1 MADIWS
7 KKLAD
12 DMLEAVE
19 AETKR
24 RIALEGRYYA
34 SPIEGYGDLTG
45 AMTEVDGALKECRKL
60 HKELLGSIRLAKG
73 QALYDKLC
81 SLRVGAR
88 TMTVLAAKMTAT
100 VERYIQTIAYM
111 TGGGDLIDMMN
122 GMPEEDRQEELP
134 KLSGGMEIDEE

>member
-45 AMTEVDGALKECRKL
+45 AMTETDGALHECRKL
-60 HKELLGSIRLAKG
+60 HKALLGSIRLAEG
-73 QALYDKLC
+73 QELYDKLC

-122 GMPEEDRQEELP
+122 GMPEEDGQEELP
-134 KLSGGMEIDEE
+134 KLSGGLEIDEE

>member
-19 AETKR
+19 AETKS

-45 AMTEVDGALKECRKL
+45 AMTETDGALKECRKL
-60 HKELLGSIRLAKG
+60 HKELLGSIRLAEG
-73 QALYDKLC
+73 QQLYDKLC

-122 GMPEEDRQEELP
+122 GMPEEDGQDDLQA
-134 KLSGGMEIDEE
+134 LSGGLEIDEE

>member
-19 AETKR
+19 AEAKR

-45 AMTEVDGALKECRKL
+45 AMTEADGALKECRKL
-60 HKELLGSIRLAKG
+60 HKELLGRIRLAEGKE
-73 QALYDKLC
+73 LYDKLC

-122 GMPEEDRQEELP
+122 GMPEEDRQEALP
-134 KLSGGMEIDEE
+134 ARSGGLESDEE

>member
-45 AMTEVDGALKECRKL
+45 AMTEAEGALKECKRTHGGLLCDIRYAEAQKL
-60 HKELLGSIRLAKG
+60 YE
-73 QALYDKLC
+73 KLC
-81 SLRVGAR
+81 ALRVQSRALS
-88 TMTVLAAKMTAT
+88 VLAANMTAT

-122 GMPEEDRQEELP
+122 GMPEEDGQEELP
-134 KLSGGMEIDEE
+134 KRSGGLEFDEE

>member
-45 AMTEVDGALKECRKL
+45 AMTEADGALKECRKL
-60 HKELLGSIRLAKG
+60 HKALLGSIRLAEG

-122 GMPEEDRQEELP
+122 GMPEEDGQEELP
-134 KLSGGMEIDEE
+134 KVSGGLEIDEE